1 MNGRQPRRCRYD
13 LPTVPWTDE
22 GAIVGTATCLTLGAT
37 LAFGNPQLM
46 EQNKPGYPIPGTS
59 ATDEYGKKAEQKA
72 TIEVNKEYMGG
83 SGQAHRACPVPN
95 DVEIIFS
102 GHGHTER
109 GTALPK
115 SATRTTGGRT

>member
-72 TIEVNKEYMGG
+72 TIEVNKEYMEG
-83 SGQAHRACPVPN
+83 SGQGSQGVPC
-95 DVEIIFS
+95 S
-102 GHGHTER
+102 
-109 GTALPK
+109 K
-115 SATRTTGGRT
+115 